1 MPESRSARKHRSILD
16 AATDLFLRDGFRGT
30 SMDAVAKAAG
40 VSKQTVYAHFADK
53 KALFT
58 AIVEGTLDRAGGPVR
73 AEMAELTDPARLRD
87 LARGYVDAVMR
98 PQVLALRRMI
108 IGEATRQPELARLY
122 YTQAPEGTMADLAE
136 AFARLT
142 ERGVLHA
149 PDPRL
154 AADHFA
160 FLVLG
165 FPLDK
170 ALFHMDDPVFTQ
182 AELHAHA
189 DAGVTAFLAAYGA
202 A

>member
-1 MPESRSARKHRSILD
+1 MAESRSVRKHQAILE
-16 AATDLFLRDGFRGT
+16 AATGLFLRDGFRGT
-30 SMDAVAKAAG
+30 SMDAVASAAA
-40 VSKQTVYAHFADK
+40 VSKQTVYAHFATK

-58 AIVEGTLDRAGGPVR
+58 AIVEGTLDRVGGPFR
-73 AEMAELTDPARLRD
+73 AEIAELRDPADLRE
-87 LARGYVDAVMR
+87 LARNYLEAVMH

-108 IGEATRQPELARLY
+108 IGEAARQPELARLY
-122 YTQAPEGTMADLAE
+122 YARAPEGTLAELAE

-142 ERGVLHA
+142 EEGVLRA

-170 ALFHMDDPVFTQ
+170 ALFHVGRPPFTR
-182 AELHAHA
+182 AELRAHA
-189 DAGVTAFLAAYGA
+189 DAGVTVFLAAYGA
-202 A
+202 G